1 MNAPQ
6 ANAMAAIVEPLMSGG
21 DVPWPLYMPGAFFA
35 IVLWMVKVPPLA
47 FALGAYLP
55 MEINMPVLVGALI
68 NYLVSTS
75 SDDED
80 TNRLRM
86 SKGGTIASGLV
97 AGGAIGSLISAILRI
112 AGVDWFLGEWVETP
126 GATYL
131 GMVMYIFLCGYMY
144 KFSMKVKAKKVVA
157 KA

>member
-21 DVPWPLYMPGAFFA
+21 DAPWPLYMPGAFFA

-47 FALGAYLP
+47 FAFGAYLP

-80 TNRLRM
+80 T
-86 SKGGTIASGLV
+86 TVYA
-97 AGGAIGSLISAILRI
+97 
-112 AGVDWFLGEWVETP
+112 
-126 GATYL
+126 
-131 GMVMYIFLCGYMY
+131 
-144 KFSMKVKAKKVVA
+144 
-157 KA
+157 